1 MDIAEAARRLCLADV
16 DDDLL
21 DRAKELNRLA
31 ALRAKPHVRPRAR
44 AREHDASV
52 PQTTMY

>member
-1 MDIAEAARRLCLADV
+1 MDIAEAARRLCLVDV

-31 ALRAKPHVRPRAR
+31 VLRAKPHVRPRVRTTCAYHDDVFT
-44 AREHDASV
+44 EHW
-52 PQTTMY
+52 